1 MIHFNKFGLPA
12 RGRMM
17 TTARYLFDVGLYG
30 VSRIRHRATNIAV
43 NTLSIFI
50 SSVDAENKPK
60 IFGFNKLI
68 FFLEGGGEE
77 GGSTNPHVPSLNTTE
92 GFVFIKSDGRLDI
105 ELVLLIS
112 S

>member
-68 FFLEGGGEE
+68 FWGGG
-77 GGSTNPHVPSLNTTE
+77 GGGRIYLPTCPEFQYNR
-92 GFVFIKSDGRLDI
+92 GFCVYKKRWTFRY
-105 ELVLLIS
+105 
-112 S
+112 